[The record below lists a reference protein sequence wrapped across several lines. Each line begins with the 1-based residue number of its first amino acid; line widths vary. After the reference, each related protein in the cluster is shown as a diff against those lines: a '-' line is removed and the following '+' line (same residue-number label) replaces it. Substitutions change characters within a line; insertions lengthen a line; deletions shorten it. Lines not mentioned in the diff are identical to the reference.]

1 MPGVP
6 RLTTPPGMPR
16 EVLDIIEVIGNHAR
30 TEILRRVA
38 HESSTATELGEAM
51 GISRSSIF
59 RHLDEL
65 ERHGLVV
72 ADVEPGQ
79 RRGNKTVR
87 WAAVP
92 ERIEQLGRQWIEYAS
107 DSDSETPDRSA
118 CGPGTGP
125 S

>member
-1 MPGVP
+1 MPQ
-6 RLTTPPGMPR
+6 
-16 EVLDIIEVIGNHAR
+16 EVLDIIDVIGNHAR

-38 HESSTATELGEAM
+38 HEASTATELGEAM

-87 WAAVP
+87 WSGVP
-92 ERIEQLGRQWIEYAS
+92 ERVEELGRQWISYAS
-107 DSDSETPDRSA
+107 GGSQSETSA
-118 CGPGTGP
+118 DSAGGAAGP